1 MREMST
7 DRPDKTESPYTVD
20 AGHFQIEWDLFNFER
35 DIYHR
40 RLQVRFLRK
49 LRDEEKYADLPTLI
63 AAIARDVENA
73 KEFFRSRDHQV

>member
-1 MREMST
+1 V
-7 DRPDKTESPYTVD
+7 RPTLKEGGAPVLEV
-20 AGHFQIEWDLFNFER
+20 HLFNFER

-63 AAIARDVENA
+63 AAITRDVENA
-73 KEFFRSRDHQV
+73 KEFFRSKDQQG